1 MICTTNVRIAYQIV
15 LKDKVNILKRI
26 LANMLNEDLRKEL
39 AVLSAKLMAITAET
53 APKSKGENDLEII
66 ILQGEEK
73 ERVADKMIE
82 MAKERGK
89 GFSRD
94 GESVK
99 KADAILLLGIYG
111 KKPLGLNC
119 GACGFKDCKEFESAG
134 RREGK
139 DFVGPNCVFKLLDL
153 GIAIGSAAKLA
164 AIIGADTR
172 VMYRIRTAAK
182 ALGIAKADVVMGIPI
197 ALLGKNPFF
206 DR

>member
-1 MICTTNVRIAYQIV
+1 
-15 LKDKVNILKRI
+15 
-26 LANMLNEDLRKEL
+26 MLNEDLRGEL

-53 APKSKGENDLEII
+53 APKSKGEDDLEII

-134 RREGK
+134 RRKGK

-172 VMYRIRTAAK
+172 VMYRIGTAAK
-182 ALGIAKADVVMGIPI
+182 ALGIAKSDVVMGIPI
-197 ALLGKNPFF
+197 ALLSKNPFF

>member
-1 MICTTNVRIAYQIV
+1 
-15 LKDKVNILKRI
+15 
-26 LANMLNEDLRKEL
+26 MLEEDLRREL

-53 APKSKGENDLEII
+53 APKSKGEDDLEIV

-73 ERVADKMIE
+73 ERLAEKMIE
-82 MAKERGK
+82 MAKERGE

-99 KADAILLLGIYG
+99 KADAILLLGVYG

-119 GACGFKDCKEFESAG
+119 GACGFKDCKEFKSI
-134 RREGK
+134 RRRRGK
-139 DFVGPNCVFKLLDL
+139 DFVGPSCVFKILDL

-172 VMYRIRTAAK
+172 VMYRIGTAAK
-182 ALGIAKADVVMGIPI
+182 ELGIAKADVVMGIPI
-197 ALLGKNPFF
+197 ALLSKNPFF

>member
-1 MICTTNVRIAYQIV
+1 
-15 LKDKVNILKRI
+15 
-26 LANMLNEDLRKEL
+26 MLEEDLRKEL

-53 APKSKGENDLEII
+53 APKSKGEDDLEIV

-73 ERVADKMIE
+73 ERLAEKMIE
-82 MAKERGK
+82 MAKERGE

-99 KADAILLLGIYG
+99 KADAVLLLGVYG

-119 GACGFKDCKEFESAG
+119 GACGFKDCKEFKNI
-134 RREGK
+134 RRRRGK
-139 DFVGPNCVFKLLDL
+139 DFVGPSCVFKILDL

-172 VMYRIRTAAK
+172 VMYRIGTAAK

-197 ALLGKNPFF
+197 ALLSKNPFF